1 MTHHFNVSGTDR
13 RNLAKAIS
21 RHLGIEAKYLGVPSC
36 AYQIGSYTLSKDG
49 ALSWSD
55 LDDADPAHLDESCSL
70 IQALEKL
77 GYRSEEAEFYEQ
89 QQVDIDI
96 NAENPDEPIDVSISL
111 PRAMF
116 DEVSL
121 KNLEAIIQSKGTLMK
136 RAFKTESLE
145 LKLDEEKV
153 SFPWFSEEDPVGIA
167 ACTVFVEK
175 IAEMAIKQTHISAKE
190 KEVVNEK
197 YEFRCFLLRLGL
209 IGDEYKGVRK
219 QLLKNLSGSAAFKC
233 GHKKGGDVA

>member
-1 MTHHFNVSGTDR
+1 M
-13 RNLAKAIS
+13 
-21 RHLGIEAKYLGVPSC
+21 
-36 AYQIGSYTLSKDG
+36 
-49 ALSWSD
+49 
-55 LDDADPAHLDESCSL
+55 
-70 IQALEKL
+70 
-77 GYRSEEAEFYEQ
+77 
-89 QQVDIDI
+89 DIDI

-121 KNLEAIIQSKGTLMK
+121 KNLEAIIQSKGPLMK

-175 IAEMAIKQTHISAKE
+175 IAEMAIKQTRISAKE
-190 KEVVNEK
+190 KEIVNEK